1 MRNFFYYVFY
11 KSSKFYEDWGEK
23 DGYILG
29 RMVICGSISFQIL
42 SIIIFVLYYFLN
54 EKINEDIIVGV
65 ITTGTIISSFIK
77 EKKYKELVK
86 RYKNEKNSI
95 LKGWLVFAY
104 LISSIILYLI
114 SMILC
119 GYWVHI
125 KL

>member
-104 LISSIILYLI
+104 LISSVILYLI

>member
-1 MRNFFYYVFY
+1 MRIFFYYVFY

-86 RYKNEKNSI
+86 RYENEKNSI

-104 LISSIILYLI
+104 LISSVILYLI

>member
-86 RYKNEKNSI
+86 RYENEKNSI

-104 LISSIILYLI
+104 LISSVILYLI